1 MARQQPR
8 VLVGRI
14 AAITGGAR
22 GIGRET
28 ARAFLREGMKVAI
41 GDLDA
46 ALAEQTAA
54 ELQAELDARRPAGA
68 APALG
73 PAIRAYP
80 LDVTDPASVRT
91 FVEAAERDLG
101 PLDVFDN
108 NAGIMPLGT
117 FLDES
122 DESTRRQIDINV
134 MGVIHGAR
142 EVLPRFV
149 ERGRGHLVNV
159 ASMAGKAGVP
169 GAATYCGTKHFV
181 VGLSEALRGE
191 LQYAGA
197 PVDVS
202 CVMPAIVQTELA
214 AGAKD
219 TRGVKKVTPEDVAEA
234 IVDAL
239 RNPRFDVYVPKAAG
253 TITTVVNVLPRRGR
267 EGIARLIGA
276 DKTLIEADPS
286 ARRGYELRAAES
298 DPRLE
303 AAEVRRTLTP
313 GG

>member
-8 VLVGRI
+8 VLIGRT

-22 GIGRET
+22 GIGKET
-28 ARAFLREGMKVAI
+28 ARALLREGMKVGI
-41 GDLDA
+41 GDLDLA
-46 ALAEQTAA
+46 TAEATAEELRRALPGRGGNGV
-54 ELQAELDARRPAGA
+54 D
-68 APALG
+68 
-73 PAIRAYP
+73 IRAYA
-80 LDVTDPASVRT
+80 LDVVDRDSVRA
-91 FVEAAERDLG
+91 FVEGIERDLG
-101 PLDVFDN
+101 PIDVFDS

-117 FLDES
+117 FLNET

-134 MGVIHGAR
+134 NGVINCAK

-149 ERGRGHLVNV
+149 QRRRGHLVNV

-191 LQYAGA
+191 MHHAG
-197 PVDVS
+197 VDVDIT

-214 AGAKD
+214 AGTKD

-234 IVDAL
+234 IVEAL
-239 RNPRFDVYVPKAAG
+239 KVPRFDVYVPKAAG
-253 TITTVVNVLPRRGR
+253 VANTVIGVLPRRGR
-267 EGIARLIGA
+267 ESVARAIGA

-286 ARRGYELRAAES
+286 ARAGYELRASES
-298 DPRLE
+298 DPQLE
-303 AAEVRRTLTP
+303 SPAQAKSLTP
-313 GG
+313 